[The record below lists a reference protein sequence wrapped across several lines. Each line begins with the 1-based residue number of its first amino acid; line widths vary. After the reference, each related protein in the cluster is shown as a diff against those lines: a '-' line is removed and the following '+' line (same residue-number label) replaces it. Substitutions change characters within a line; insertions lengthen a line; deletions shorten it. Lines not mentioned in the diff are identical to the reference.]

1 MRSTR
6 TISVEPPY
14 RATPDVDEVVDEV
27 DVIEGRADAT
37 LVVGGIKIE
46 YEVEVASHAWLRVNG
61 ERPRSGHEVTDG
73 QTIEPIEDLTFD
85 IHPGRIGR
93 SLMAS
98 TAYPPAFGAG
108 PLGRRRGADP
118 EFVQRPPS
126 LHAGLLPLNRMGRC
140 RLTEKA
146 ADGRGTRI
154 DPRKAGHRGEGPIGG
169 DERFGLSIERDSG
182 QDGIERAEFRVL
194 LVQLQSA
201 IEVGPAS
208 LPAA

>member
-1 MRSTR
+1 
-6 TISVEPPY
+6 
-14 RATPDVDEVVDEV
+14 
-27 DVIEGRADAT
+27 
-37 LVVGGIKIE
+37 
-46 YEVEVASHAWLRVNG
+46 
-61 ERPRSGHEVTDG
+61 
-73 QTIEPIEDLTFD
+73 
-85 IHPGRIGR
+85 
-93 SLMAS
+93 
-98 TAYPPAFGAG
+98 
-108 PLGRRRGADP
+108 
-118 EFVQRPPS
+118 
-126 LHAGLLPLNRMGRC
+126 MGRC